1 MRGIDDMRVLVVD
14 DDEDVRR
21 LCAINLEWDG
31 HETIEAAG
39 GAEGLKLISSAA
51 PDVVLL
57 DVMMP
62 NIDGLEALRR
72 IRQSESSVDLPVVL
86 ISARVEIEDQIE
98 GWAAGADGY
107 ISKPFSPSVLTAAL
121 DGARKLDPRKREAE
135 RARRLR
141 TLAEHVVT

>member
-1 MRGIDDMRVLVVD
+1 MGYMPHHAPRPTTLDRNGDEEIDEMRVLVVD

-31 HETIEAAG
+31 HETIDAAG

-51 PDVVLL
+51 PDVGLL

-62 NIDGLEALRR
+62 SIDGLEALRR

-86 ISARVEIEDQIE
+86 ISARVE
-98 GWAAGADGY
+98 
-107 ISKPFSPSVLTAAL
+107 
-121 DGARKLDPRKREAE
+121 
-135 RARRLR
+135 
-141 TLAEHVVT
+141 